1 LSDATSRKGEPKAMA
16 KSVRVIAQ
24 ETLADGRF
32 RLIRTRAEVE
42 EADGARRVL
51 DYEIYHHGPAA
62 AVLLY
67 DPARRVVM
75 LVRQFRLAAYLA
87 DGTAEMLEA
96 CAGMLDDDDP
106 ETCARREAS
115 EETGVRIAAAARHA
129 FDAFTS
135 PGALTEKISCFVAPY
150 SASDRVGAGGGVDAD
165 EHIDVVEVG
174 YEEAEAMIASGAIRD
189 AKTIALICYAKA
201 TGLFG

>member
-1 LSDATSRKGEPKAMA
+1 MA

-189 AKTIALICYAKA
+189 AKTIALIYYAKA

>member
-1 LSDATSRKGEPKAMA
+1 MA

-87 DGTAEMLEA
+87 DGTPEMLEA
-96 CAGMLDDDDP
+96 CAGMLDGDDA
-106 ETCARREAS
+106 ETCARREAL
-115 EETGVRIAAAARHA
+115 EETGVRIAVARHA

-189 AKTIALICYAKA
+189 AKTIALVYYAKA
-201 TGLFG
+201 TGLFAPTSADR

>member
-1 LSDATSRKGEPKAMA
+1 MA

-32 RLIRTRAEVE
+32 RLTRTRAEIE
-42 EADGARRVL
+42 ENDGVRRVL

-75 LVRQFRLAAYLA
+75 LVRQFRLAAYLG
-87 DGTAEMLEA
+87 DGALDMLEA
-96 CAGMLDDDDP
+96 CAGMLDGDDP
-106 ETCARREAS
+106 EACAQREAL
-115 EETGVRIAAAARHA
+115 EETGVRIAATRHA

-135 PGALTEKISCFVAPY
+135 PGGVTEKIGCFVAAY
-150 SASDRVGAGGGVDAD
+150 GASDRVGAGGGVDAD
-165 EHIDVVEVG
+165 EHIEVVEVG
-174 YEEAEAMIASGAIRD
+174 YEQAEAMIASGAIRD
-189 AKTIALICYAKA
+189 AKTIALFYYAKA
-201 TGLFG
+201 NGLFS

>member
-1 LSDATSRKGEPKAMA
+1 MA
-16 KSVRVIAQ
+16 KSVRVIA
-24 ETLADGRF
+24 ERTLANERF
-32 RLIRTRAEVE
+32 RLTRTRVEIE

-51 DYEIYHHGPAA
+51 DHEIYHHGPAA

-67 DPARRVVM
+67 DPARRVVT

-87 DGTAEMLEA
+87 DGTSETLEA

-115 EETGVRIAAAARHA
+115 EETGVRIAAARHA

-135 PGALTEKISCFVAPY
+135 PGGVTEKISCFVAPY
-150 SASDRVGAGGGVDAD
+150 GAADRIGAGGGVDAD
-165 EHIDVVEVG
+165 EHIEVVEIG
-174 YEEAEAMIASGAIRD
+174 YEQTEAMIAAGVIRD
-189 AKTIALICYAKA
+189 AKTIALIYYAKA

>member
-1 LSDATSRKGEPKAMA
+1 MV

-24 ETLADGRF
+24 ETLAGGRF
-32 RLIRTRAEVE
+32 RLTRTRAEVE
-42 EADGARRVL
+42 ENDGARRVL
-51 DYEIYHHGPAA
+51 DHEIYHHGPAA

-67 DPARRVVM
+67 DPTRRVVT

-87 DGTAEMLEA
+87 DGTPEMLEA
-96 CAGMLDDDDP
+96 CAGMLDGDNP
-106 ETCARREAS
+106 EICARREAL
-115 EETGVRIAAAARHA
+115 EETGVRIASARHA

-150 SASDRVGAGGGVDAD
+150 GAADRIGAGGGVDAD

-189 AKTIALICYAKA
+189 AKTIALIYYAKA
-201 TGLFG
+201 TGLFR

>member
-1 LSDATSRKGEPKAMA
+1 MA
-16 KSVRVIAQ
+16 KNVRVIAQ
-24 ETLADGRF
+24 ETLAEGRF

-150 SASDRVGAGGGVDAD
+150 GASDRVGAGGGVDAD

>member
-1 LSDATSRKGEPKAMA
+1 MA
-16 KSVRVIAQ
+16 KNVRVIAQ
-24 ETLADGRF
+24 ETLAEGRF